1 MLQRTTLEDR
11 VTALEMRWEEYLERG
26 SFEHFVEF
34 ALALN
39 CLTEQFSR
47 LKLPGLVRLC
57 EGLENTSLAL
67 FGDNSTHPIPAHE
80 ANTLNRQLEILMQ
93 TVKMAQP
100 RQQGARRDVA
110 GDEDAPAAGEWVKPR
125 QVWVIAEH
133 AHPWVVGLIEQFS
146 FFGFTMSRYAWEVS
160 PAAAESPLAIL
171 FIPPTS
177 GYEAA
182 QIERVAQLR
191 VVHAASQLFCLSV
204 PKSLGTMV
212 QLLRAGADVTI
223 QPDQEITTVLAR
235 VLELVQSLDQEPAR
249 VLLVEDSPTAIAV
262 ITRALKQHGIG
273 SHSITNPQQLLGA
286 VEVYR
291 PDLVLMDMYMPHC
304 TGVEATRV
312 MRQLTMY
319 QSLPVVYLSSEHD
332 LSTQIDAL
340 RHGGDQ
346 FLTKPCN
353 PLLLAATVKT
363 KIERYRE
370 MQRSSQ
376 HDSLTGLLNHSAAK
390 TRLAQL
396 MHAMNPARD
405 QLCVAMVDIDHF
417 KTINDNFGHPVG
429 DQVIRSLAWLLKG
442 RLRVSDIVGR
452 YGGEEFLLV
461 LRDSSL
467 EAATAVLDRI
477 RRDFSAMPH
486 AHSGGTLRATFSAG
500 IATYPLYVGAS
511 EITKAADDALL
522 DAKHNGRNRI
532 DCAQGAATSDTEH
545 ALGMRG

>member
-1 MLQRTTLEDR
+1 MSERPTLENR
-11 VTALEMRWEEYLERG
+11 VTALEMRWQEYRERG

-67 FGDNSTHPIPAHE
+67 FGDHSSHPIPQHE
-80 ANTLNRQLEILMQ
+80 ANTINRQLEILMR
-93 TVKMAQP
+93 TVKMSRP
-100 RQQGARRDVA
+100 RQQSVR
-110 GDEDAPAAGEWVKPR
+110 GDDTESEEFEAASEWVKPR
-125 QVWVIAEH
+125 QVWVIADPD
-133 AHPWVVGLIEQFS
+133 HPWVAGLIEQFS
-146 FFGFTMSRYAWEVS
+146 FFGFTMSRFAWQDP
-160 PAAAESPLAIL
+160 PAPAESPLVTL
-171 FIPPTS
+171 FIPPVS
-177 GYEAA
+177 GYE
-182 QIERVAQLR
+182 QREIECVARQR
-191 VVHAASQLFCLSV
+191 AVHAASQLFCLSV

-235 VLELVQSLDQEPAR
+235 VLELVQSRDQEPAR
-249 VLLVEDSPTAIAV
+249 VLLVEDSPTAVAV

-319 QSLPVVYLSSEHD
+319 QSLPVVYLSSETD

-340 RHGGDQ
+340 RLGGDQ

-396 MHAMNPARD
+396 LHAMNPARD
-405 QLCVAMVDIDHF
+405 QLCVVMVDIDHF
-417 KTINDNFGHPVG
+417 KSINDNFGHPVG

-442 RLRVSDIVGR
+442 RLRASDIVGR

-461 LRDSSL
+461 LRESSL
-467 EAATAVLDRI
+467 AAATAVLERI

-486 AHSGGTLRATFSAG
+486 AHAGGTLRATFSAG
-500 IATYPLYVGAS
+500 IATYPLYIGPS

-532 DCAQGAATSDTEH
+532 EYSQVAGH
-545 ALGMRG
+545 